1 VTERKKKVQTRAAT
15 GQASRQ
21 LTIELVANILDFLL
35 NMSQSGLELRG
46 GVGPKVTRVMAL
58 GVG

>member
-21 LTIELVANILDFLL
+21 LTIELVANILDFL
-35 NMSQSGLELRG
+35 NMSHSGLELRG
-46 GVGPKVTRVMAL
+46 GVGPKVTRVMTL